1 MASASGEQPSAVAVV
16 KSSAAASAATKPSA
30 TPKPSEE
37 PGSGSSKASAGS
49 SEEDLGSQILKI
61 LKTDTTT
68 VDSGAA
74 KIQEITEKR
83 KSLIAEKKKLAQQ
96 LRNEN
101 RKRQRIRQ
109 RSQYLTNEDLV
120 EVLTMRKSK
129 KNAAEAKSMPRP
141 APAGS
146 GSA

>member
-1 MASASGEQPSAVAVV
+1 MASASGEQPSAAAV

-37 PGSGSSKASAGS
+37 PGSASSKGRAGS

-68 VDSGAA
+68 VDTGAA

-83 KSLIAEKKKLAQQ
+83 KNLIAEKKKLAQQ

-120 EVLTMRKSK
+120 EVLTMRKCK
-129 KNAAEAKSMPRP
+129 KNAAEAKPMPRP
-141 APAGS
+141 ASAGS

>member
-1 MASASGEQPSAVAVV
+1 MASASGEQASAGE
-16 KSSAAASAATKPSA
+16 KSAAAASAATKPSA

-37 PGSGSSKASAGS
+37 PASGSSKASAATTK
-49 SEEDLGSQILKI
+49 EDLGSQILKI
-61 LKTDTTT
+61 LKTDTPT

-74 KIQEITEKR
+74 KIAEISEKR
-83 KSLIAEKKKLAQQ
+83 KSLVAEKKKLAQQ

-141 APAGS
+141 ASAGS